1 VSGWIP
7 QCFLGIRWSRFT
19 DRETRFDCADIL
31 ALEGKEL
38 SMGAQMNVSDL
49 IRELVED
56 PVERAFLADANGM
69 IVRHE
74 RRLDWV
80 TFGEEPDEPDCA

>member
-1 VSGWIP
+1 
-7 QCFLGIRWSRFT
+7 
-19 DRETRFDCADIL
+19 
-31 ALEGKEL
+31 
-38 SMGAQMNVSDL
+38 MGAQMNVSDL